1 MMLRH
6 ALAIL
11 ILLLSSA
18 FPGAS
23 SAQQAWLLLDG
34 ADQGDIYRAEE
45 GDGLRHVARVG
56 DGVTYGETAS
66 ALAVLSRR
74 TYADPLLLQI
84 FDKKTEKKIVEWPLP
99 GFSVLWL
106 SGPSRDVALTDEF
119 AYYASIRYAKDLQS
133 PEPNELG
140 GNFDLYRVA
149 LADGKSDR
157 YPLSPECA
165 NPRVV
170 AFAGAPVVYSWNG
183 SRVWVFDPG
192 ASPLEA
198 LALRDVADE
207 PSATRP
213 GYHFADYAVIPDV
226 GVFRVS
232 RASVLTQVLDAR
244 LQSIGAR
251 TTLDLS
257 PRGTVIRIIPAGLG
271 NRPAVGVLIK
281 TESELRYVAV
291 DPASLKVLGELA
303 LPQHAVID
311 SIAVAR
317 DGSIT
322 YVDQQAATIGRIVEG
337 RVETLW
343 TLEKGRSSERHYH
356 TRVLSLEP

>member
-1 MMLRH
+1 MMRH

-11 ILLLSSA
+11 VLLLSSA
-18 FPGAS
+18 VPGAAC
-23 SAQQAWLLLDG
+23 AQQAWVLLAG
-34 ADQGDIYRAEE
+34 GDQGDIYRAEE
-45 GDGLRHVARVG
+45 GGGLRHVARVG
-56 DGVTYGETAS
+56 NSVTYGETES
-66 ALAVLSRR
+66 ALAVISRR
-74 TYADPLLLQI
+74 TYADPMLLQI
-84 FDKKTEKKIVEWPLP
+84 FDKKTEKTIVQWPLP

-119 AYYASIRYAKDLQS
+119 AYYVSIRYAADGRS

-170 AFAGAPVVYSWNG
+170 AFAGSPVVYSWGG
-183 SRVWVFDPG
+183 SRVWVFDSG

-207 PSATRP
+207 PSPPRM
-213 GYHFADYAVIPDV
+213 GRVADYAVIADI

-232 RASVLTQVLDAR
+232 RSSVLTQVLDAR

-257 PRGTVIRIIPAGLG
+257 PKGIVIRIIPARFG
-271 NRPAVGVLIK
+271 NQPAVGLLIEK
-281 TESELRYVAV
+281 KSELRYVAV
-291 DPASLKVLGELA
+291 DPASLKVLRELV
-303 LPQHAVID
+303 LPQHAVLD
-311 SIAVAR
+311 SITVAL

-322 YVDQQAATIGRIVEG
+322 YVDQQAAQIRRIVDD

-343 TLEKGRSSERHYH
+343 TLERGASPETHYP
-356 TRVLSLEP
+356 TRVMSLQL